1 MIMLV
6 CMLRCVAVC
15 SHVLQGV
22 AVCYSVLACTHLLPN
37 SLYWPVYKDCLFLD
51 VHQDLSL
58 KGVVSGIWEQ
68 ICFDKKIDF
77 FCKKIVVLDQLV

>member
-6 CMLRCVAVC
+6 CMLQCFAVC
-15 SHVLQGV
+15 GHVLQGV
-22 AVCYSVLACTHLLPN
+22 AVCYSVLVCTHLLPN

-58 KGVVSGIWEQ
+58 KCVGAGIWEQ
-68 ICFDKKIDF
+68 IYFVQKIMF
-77 FCKKIVVLDQLV
+77 LL